1 MIRKILCAILLLPAV
16 SLMAQIP
23 RWVIH
28 PDYTS
33 IKMLGNGNYVVLQ
46 NGKYGMLNAEEK
58 VVVPLKYDNISAFS
72 SNTALL
78 YQGGKFV
85 AFVND
90 RGKVTDVASKE
101 YVPQEGCL
109 FADGYLPVKNASGC
123 FYINAETGEAIGP
136 YSEEMPFYEGYAVA
150 KEPKSLK
157 HIFDGSSILKC
168 LSAETGKPITIS
180 YDKSDYDDLD
190 FISSASNGK
199 SIVVIKKRVFEYDY
213 RNGIITPL
221 STDGTENKKSRV
233 FVTERPVVPIKTES
247 GYVIQLKQ
255 GNMTFDSQM
264 RLTGIQYHGQ
274 DLKTYEPPKE
284 IKAEI
289 KSSFKC
295 ISFADTKL
303 LGLSYNGKD
312 FLPGQFDEVGM
323 LWGDDVLVKT
333 NGKYGVIS
341 VDKKNSCKYMLND
354 NLDIGFEH
362 KALKTNVKVV
372 CPPYMKLPLMSLTSL
387 DENCMINTDTRKE
400 TSNVESVV
408 LSYECTLS
416 IPDKIGLE
424 RTPCFSTIGLNY
436 DGLKFVPQEIS
447 FNTWYINNYTVELPK
462 HQMTN
467 QVLDV
472 DVLVKNNT
480 SGLQA
485 FFKDVAIEAED
496 SVTSTITKIT
506 EELYNARLFGWK
518 SDKVNFNIDVTEDGC
533 PTITYGF
540 SLDVKPHNDKTKKG
554 ESIVV
559 EKPVAQAKVKR
570 APKKNFNVPK
580 KEEKKKFVL

>member
-1 MIRKILCAILLLPAV
+1 MIKKILLAALLLPAV

-23 RWVIH
+23 RWAIH
-28 PDYTS
+28 PEYAS
-33 IKMLGNGNYVVLQ
+33 IKMLGNGLYVVSQ
-46 NGKYGMLNAEEK
+46 NGKYGMLNADEE
-58 VVVPLKYDNISAFS
+58 VVVPLKYDAISAFS

-85 AFVND
+85 AFVSD
-90 RGKVTDVASKE
+90 KGKVTDISKE
-101 YVPQEGCL
+101 NYVPQENCL
-109 FADGYLPVKNASGC
+109 FVNGYLPVKNASGC
-123 FYINAETGEAIGP
+123 FFVNAETGQTLGP
-136 YSEEMPFYEGYAVA
+136 YSEERPFYEGYAVVY
-150 KEPKSLK
+150 EPKSLK
-157 HIFDGSSILKC
+157 HIFDGSSVLKC
-168 LSAETGKPITIS
+168 ISAETGSPVTIS
-180 YDKSDYDDLD
+180 YDKSDDDDLD
-190 FISSASNGK
+190 FVSSASNGK

-213 RNGIITPL
+213 KSGVITPL

-233 FVTERPVVPIKTES
+233 FVVEKPVVPMKTEG
-247 GYVIQLKQ
+247 GYVVQLKQ
-255 GNMTFDSQM
+255 GSMTFDSHL
-264 RLTGIQYHGQ
+264 RLTGIQFNGQ
-274 DLKTYEPPKE
+274 DLRSYEVPKE
-284 IKAEI
+284 IIPEI
-289 KSSFKC
+289 KSPFKC
-295 ISFADTKL
+295 LSFSDTNL
-303 LGLSYNGKD
+303 IGLSYNGKD
-312 FLPGQFDEVGM
+312 FLPAQFDEIAM

-333 NGKYGVIS
+333 NGKYGVVT
-341 VDKKNSCKYMLND
+341 VDAKNSCKYMLND

-372 CPPYMKLPLMSLTSL
+372 CPPYMKLPLMTLASF
-387 DENCMINTDTRKE
+387 DENCLINTDTRKE

-416 IPDKIGLE
+416 IPEKIGLE
-424 RTPCFSTIGLNY
+424 RTPSYATIGLNY
-436 DGLKFVPQEIS
+436 DGLRYVPQEIS

-467 QVLDV
+467 QMLDV

-480 SGLQA
+480 NGLQA

-496 SVTSTITKIT
+496 SVSSTITKIT
-506 EELYNARLFGWK
+506 EELYNARLSGWK

-540 SLDVKPHNDKTKKG
+540 SLDVKPHNDKKNQ
-554 ESIVV
+554 EIVV

-570 APKKNFNVPK
+570 APKKAPTPK